1 MMFKSHGSANTH
13 LGKKRKLGKNKI
25 LSFILIASAFCSG
38 IALAQTGDG
47 FSEKNCRLECV
58 ELNPQTNTYTLADCT
73 KKNENAFVVQRFVV
87 SEDKE
92 AGTVEVSKYCVDFK
106 ESIPIGN
113 KRVTSVYGKSGV
125 DLVANYVGMIYK
137 FGGGLIGLVAVLV
150 IVVSGIQIIAG
161 GANPEGVSSA
171 KTRIMQALLSLIL
184 LFSSA
189 MLLKAINPNFFS

>member
-1 MMFKSHGSANTH
+1 M
-13 LGKKRKLGKNKI
+13 KNKI
-25 LSFILIASAFCSG
+25 LSFILIASAFFSG

-47 FSEKNCRLECV
+47 FSESKCRLECV
-58 ELNPQTNTYTLADCT
+58 QLNPKTNTYTLAKCDD
-73 KKNENAFVVQRFVV
+73 KNDNAFIVQRFVV
-87 SEDKE
+87 SGPDENNV
-92 AGTVEVSKYCVDFK
+92 VEVSKYCVGFK
-106 ESIPIGN
+106 EAIPIG
-113 KRVTSVYGKSGV
+113 KSRVVSVYGKSGV
-125 DLVANYVGMIYK
+125 DLIANYVGMIYK

-171 KTRIMQALLSLIL
+171 KTRIMQALLSLVL